1 MPRGGGRRRAC
12 GAPPRHAAAASYRL
26 PTANSIVVSNFK
38 NRGFLSLVATQFFG
52 AANDNIIK
60 GMLTFMVISGG
71 IWEGQLGAGGQGI
84 AGMCLS
90 VPFILLSGYAGQ
102 LADRFSKRLVTWW
115 VKIAELPIAVIAGI
129 GFYTGHLWLALLAFI
144 ALACQSAFFGPAKYG
159 MIPELVGDKQ
169 LSRANGAINMMTN
182 LAVIAGT
189 IAAGFL
195 SDWYWTKPNAGV
207 PGTLHLAWA
216 PGLALIAVAVS
227 GLVAAVFLTPLPSAA
242 PELKFDWNPFA
253 TYVESVREMS
263 KTRLLMVML
272 AWGYF
277 YMIAGLVLFVVPEYN
292 RVLGVKDSEAAL
304 LMGIMGISI
313 GIGCAAAGYLSGDRV
328 EPRLIPLGAAGLVI
342 FFFLLAVVPPWMP
355 DAGPY
360 LRVAFSNVS
369 MLIVLAGFCAGFY
382 IIPLQAALQ
391 KYSPDDDRGRF
402 LGTANCCSFVFITL
416 SAVIFTALRGGFGDR
431 PQQMFYVCSG
441 LMASGTVFF
450 LWRLRGS
457 GLLVG
462 AGLPDTARN

>member
-1 MPRGGGRRRAC
+1 
-12 GAPPRHAAAASYRL
+12 
-26 PTANSIVVSNFK
+26 VVSNLK
-38 NRGFLSLVATQFFG
+38 NRGFLSLVTTQFFG

-102 LADRFSKRLVTWW
+102 LADRFSKRLVTLW
-115 VKIAELPIAVIAGI
+115 VKIAEIPIAVTAGI
-129 GFYTGHLWLALLAFI
+129 GFYTGNLWIAMLAFI

-159 MIPELVGDKQ
+159 MIVELVGEKQ
-169 LSRANGAINMMTN
+169 LSRANGTINMMTN

-189 IAAGFL
+189 IAAGFI
-195 SDWYWTKPNAGV
+195 SDWYWIKPVAGATGALRHAFA
-207 PGTLHLAWA
+207 PALALVTVA
-216 PGLALIAVAVS
+216 VAGLAVAM
-227 GLVAAVFLTPLPSAA
+227 LLTPLKAAA
-242 PELKFDWNPFA
+242 PGLKFDWNPFS
-253 TYVESVREMS
+253 TYIDSVREMS

-292 RVLGVKDSEAAL
+292 MVLGVKDSEAAI

-313 GIGCAAAGYLSGDRV
+313 GVGCAAAGYVSGDRV
-328 EPRLIPLGAAGLVI
+328 EPRLIPLGAAGLVV
-342 FFFLLAVVPPWMP
+342 FFFLLAAIPPWMP
-355 DAGPY
+355 DARPY
-360 LRVAFSNVS
+360 IRVALSNVS
-369 MLIVLAGFCAGFY
+369 ALIVLAGFCAGFY

-416 SAVIFTALRGGFGDR
+416 SAVIFTSIRRGFGDQ
-431 PQQMFYVCSG
+431 PQQIFYVCSG
-441 LMASGTVFF
+441 LMATGAAFF

-457 GLLVG
+457 GLLIG
-462 AGLPDTARN
+462 AGLPEPAEAQ